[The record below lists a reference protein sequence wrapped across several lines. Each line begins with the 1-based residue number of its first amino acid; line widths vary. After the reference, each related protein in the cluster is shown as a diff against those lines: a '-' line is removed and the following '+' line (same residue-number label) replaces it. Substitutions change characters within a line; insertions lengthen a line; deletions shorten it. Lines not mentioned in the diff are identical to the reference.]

1 MYRAADQLR
10 GFVYK
15 GDHPTH
21 SPPCSSE
28 SQVFTGQYQS
38 TLLSVNV
45 ILIGRVLGFLNFYCF
60 AFQCSAQKPSLCQR
74 FPCKFLISIFKIILI
89 ELSSAK
95 MVLSLNFYSML
106 IILPISRLK
115 FFS

>member
-15 GDHPTH
+15 GDHPTQ
-21 SPPCSSE
+21 SPPCSAE

-38 TLLSVNV
+38 TLPSVNV
-45 ILIGRVLGFLNFYCF
+45 ILIGRVLGFLNSYCF
-60 AFQCSAQKPSLCQR
+60 AFQISAQKPSLCQR